1 MSLRVLRTLAAF
13 GLAACSVA
21 ANAQAISYVVLK
33 GKTFYVELAE
43 NDEQHTRGL
52 MFREQMAPDRGMF
65 FIFRS
70 EYMHAFWMKNTL
82 IPLDML
88 YFDKKLQ
95 LVSMQTNVPPCKADP
110 CPSYP
115 SSGPAQYVLELNAGT
130 ADKLGVKPGDVVEFH
145 R

>member
-1 MSLRVLRTLAAF
+1 MFHRALRTLAAL
-13 GLAACSVA
+13 GLIACSA
-21 ANAQAISYVVLK
+21 ATNAQAISYVVLK

-43 NDEQHTRGL
+43 NDEQHMRGL

-65 FIFRS
+65 FIFRD
-70 EYMHAFWMKNTL
+70 EFMQAFWMKNTL

-88 YFDKKLQ
+88 YFDKSFHV
-95 LVSMQTNVPPCKADP
+95 VSVQSNVPPCKADP

-115 SSGPAQYVLELNAGT
+115 SSGPAKYVLELNGGT
-130 ADKLGVKPGDVVEFH
+130 ADKLGVKPGDALEFH